1 MGYGKPEE
9 VLDQEVYFQ
18 EVYEVEA
25 EIARDRKGKIHI
37 LFL

>member
-1 MGYGKPEE
+1 MKPEE
-9 VLDQEVYFQ
+9 VLTREFIQ